1 MKSLVEFI
9 LEHKSIKESVENVDG
24 KLIRTIS
31 KHIVLSQEFDK
42 EMDCSYVIIFKDK
55 QPVGL
60 VPDYDNNIMDIT
72 AVEAKNLIKDYIKK

>member
-1 MKSLVEFI
+1 MKSLVQFI

-60 VPDYDNNIMDIT
+60 VPDYDNNINGYYCCRSK
-72 AVEAKNLIKDYIKK
+72 ELN